1 MKKFLALAIAG
12 AFCVAGQASAKDVAA
27 AQLSGVNGSVMI
39 QQGGKMV
46 AATNASVL
54 HAGDRVVAMKGAK
67 AQVKFAD
74 GCVVQLTAA
83 NMVTVG
89 AKSPCAS
96 GAGLVSATQ
105 AAPAEGWLSSPTAQ
119 IIGYT
124 VVGAGVV
131 YGVVEVANNSD
142 KDAKTTSP

>member
-1 MKKFLALAIAG
+1 MKKFLALAVAG
-12 AFCVAGQASAKDVAA
+12 AFCVAGQASAMDVAS
-27 AQLSGVNGSVMI
+27 AQLSGVTGSVMI
-39 QQGGKMV
+39 QQNGKMV
-46 AATNASVL
+46 AATNASAL
-54 HAGDRVVAMKGAK
+54 HAGDRVVAAKGA

-74 GCVVQLTAA
+74 GCVVKLTASK
-83 NMVTVG
+83 MVTVG

-124 VVGAGVV
+124 VVGAGVI
-131 YGVVEVANNSD
+131 YGIVEVSNNSD